1 MHCVA
6 GTIVQHGILTNKSGW
21 HLDSTKCQLMPLDR
35 TSIRSFPHLL
45 KLDVIKQH
53 LASTTRP
60 VTGRFVDSVN
70 DCFRL
75 RPGDVMSQ
83 AAQAMQIHN
92 YYTV

>member
-21 HLDSTKCQLMPLDR
+21 HLDSTKCQLMPLDH